1 MAAFD
6 DLGLAAGGQMRY
18 NYGIGRKNCK
28 EEGIHMFRKK
38 KILFC
43 ILAVLSAAT
52 LLSGCSREKEDDG
65 QRRDD
70 RDDVESGEELTSNI
84 GIIEGNAYANLLM
97 GFGCVV
103 EEGWTFSSREEIAEL
118 CGITVDILDE
128 AELSGAID
136 AGMYDMVAVSA
147 DGMANVNVVIQNT
160 GLLGSAVEEE
170 DVVEQ
175 VLGQMGQLFGSMGY
189 EDVKTEAQAI
199 DFVDGE
205 HAGIYTSATI
215 NNIDFYQCQV
225 TYKVGTHIASVT
237 ASSYGEDVTKDI
249 LAWFDKAENA
259 IPDPGILGR

>member
-1 MAAFD
+1 
-6 DLGLAAGGQMRY
+6 
-18 NYGIGRKNCK
+18 
-28 EEGIHMFRKK
+28 MFRKE
-38 KILFC
+38 KIIFC

-189 EDVKTEAQAI
+189 EDVKTKAQAI